1 MVNSLE
7 QLEAL
12 MSEPGQEL
20 IARISALDPKPDQLL
35 NLGTKLRRDYAADF
49 VAAALTLRE
58 LRGRAAKKFTRA
70 GAMYFTRAGYEQSSS
85 EVAARHR
92 ALRFRGYARIADL
105 CTGIGGDLIALAAVA
120 PVLAVDRD
128 PLHLRIAC
136 ANAEAYGV
144 GEVVTGLVADVQVV
158 DLTGIDA
165 VFIDP
170 ARREGD
176 RRLGSSLSEP
186 PLDWCFGLAE
196 RVAAVGI
203 KAAPGIDHDLVP
215 AGWEIEFVADGRDLK
230 ESVLWSPAMATTPRR
245 ATLLPGGETLVSVPG
260 DEVEIREPGAYLL
273 DPNPAVTRAG
283 LVEDLARTID
293 AWKIDEQIAFL
304 SSDREIAT
312 PFARTLR
319 IAASLPWNV
328 KQISARLRELDVG
341 AVDIRRRGLAG
352 DVEELRKRF
361 KLNGTKR
368 ATVAMTRVRDAPWCF
383 ICFDLDEPRSA
394 D

>member
-12 MSEPGQEL
+12 MSETGQEL
-20 IARISALDPKPDQLL
+20 LARIAAHDPRPDELL
-35 NLGTKLRRDYAADF
+35 NLGTKLRRDYAPEI
-49 VAAALTLRE
+49 VAAALTLHE
-58 LRGRAAKKFTRA
+58 LRGRAQQKFSRA
-70 GAMYFTRAGYEQSSS
+70 GEMYFTRAGYEQSSS
-85 EVAARHR
+85 EMAARHR
-92 ALRFRGYARIADL
+92 AQRYRGFNRIADL
-105 CTGIGGDLIALAAVA
+105 CTGIGGDLIAMADVA

-128 PLHLRIAC
+128 PLHLKIAC
-136 ANAEAYGV
+136 TNAEVYGV
-144 GEVVTGLVADVQVV
+144 GAAVTGLMADVQEV

-165 VFIDP
+165 VYIDP

-176 RRLGSSLSEP
+176 RRLGSSLTEP

-196 RVAAVGI
+196 RVSAVGI

-230 ESVLWSPAMATTPRR
+230 ESVLWSPPLATTPRR
-245 ATLLPGGETLVSVPG
+245 ATLLPGGETLVAVPG
-260 DEVEIREPGAYLL
+260 ENVEIRDPGAFLL
-273 DPNPAVTRAG
+273 DPNPAITRAG

-304 SSDREIAT
+304 STDRAVST

-361 KLNGTKR
+361 KLKGTKR

-383 ICFDLDEPRSA
+383 ICFDIDEPN
-394 D
+394 

>member
-1 MVNSLE
+1 
-7 QLEAL
+7 
-12 MSEPGQEL
+12 MSESGQEL
-20 IARISALDPKPDQLL
+20 LARIAALNPRPDELL
-35 NLGTKLRRDYAADF
+35 NLGTKLRRDFAADF
-49 VAAALTLRE
+49 VAAALTLHE
-58 LRGRAAKKFTRA
+58 LRGRAEKKFSRA
-70 GAMYFTRAGYEQSSS
+70 DEMYFTRAGYEQSSS
-85 EVAARHR
+85 EAAARHR
-92 ALRFRGYARIADL
+92 ALRFRGYDRIADL
-105 CTGIGGDLIALAAVA
+105 CTGIGGDLIALAEIA

-128 PLHLRIAC
+128 PLHLEIAC
-136 ANAEAYGV
+136 ANADVYGV
-144 GEVVTGLVADVQVV
+144 GTAVTGLQADVQEV
-158 DLTGIDA
+158 DLIGIDA

-176 RRLGSSLSEP
+176 RRLGSSLTEP

-196 RVAAVGI
+196 RVGAVGI

-230 ESVLWSPAMATTPRR
+230 ESVLWSPAMATTSRR
-245 ATLLPGGETLVSVPG
+245 ATLLPVGETLVPVPG
-260 DEVEIREPGAYLL
+260 SEVEIREPGAYLL

-304 SSDREIAT
+304 STDREVAT

-319 IAASLPWNV
+319 VAASLPWNV
-328 KQISARLRELDVG
+328 KQISARLRELGIG

-361 KLNGTKR
+361 KLKGTKR

-383 ICFDLDEPRSA
+383 ICFDIDELN
-394 D
+394 

>member
-1 MVNSLE
+1 M
-7 QLEAL
+7 
-12 MSEPGQEL
+12 EPNGQEL
-20 IARISALDPKPDQLL
+20 LARIAALDPRSDELL

-49 VAAALTLRE
+49 VAAALTLHE
-58 LRGRAAKKFTRA
+58 LRGRAEKKFSRA
-70 GAMYFTRAGYEQSSS
+70 GEMYFTRAGYEQSSS

-136 ANAEAYGV
+136 ANAEVYGV
-144 GEVVTGLVADVQVV
+144 GEVVTGLVADVQAV

-176 RRLGSSLSEP
+176 RRLGSSLTEP

-196 RVAAVGI
+196 QVAAVGI

-273 DPNPAVTRAG
+273 DPNPAVTRAS

-304 SSDREIAT
+304 STDHAVST

-319 IAASLPWNV
+319 IAASVPWNV

-352 DVEELRKRF
+352 DVEDLRKRF
-361 KLNGTKR
+361 KLKGTKR

-383 ICFDLDEPRSA
+383 ICFEIDEPS
-394 D
+394 